1 MSTSKPCSNSW
12 YLSEESSFG
21 SWRVIL
27 RLRVVFECSTGSA
40 VELSSNENVEFP
52 VLVLITEGSVE
63 ATDW

>member
-1 MSTSKPCSNSW
+1 M
-12 YLSEESSFG
+12 
-21 SWRVIL
+21 L